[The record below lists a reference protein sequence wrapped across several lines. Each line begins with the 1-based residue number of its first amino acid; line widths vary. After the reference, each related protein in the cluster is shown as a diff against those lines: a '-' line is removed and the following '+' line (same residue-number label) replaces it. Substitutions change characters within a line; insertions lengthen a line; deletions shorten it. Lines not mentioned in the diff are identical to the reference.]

1 MCGIV
6 GCLGFNNAYDVIIK
20 SLSLL
25 EYRGYDSVGIGL
37 FNNGKIEVYKKAGR
51 TIDLKNELKNKSFN
65 AVCGIGHTR
74 WATHGKV
81 NDKNAHPFTSGKVT
95 LVHNGIIENYKELK
109 EEYKLSGLKS
119 ETDSEVVA
127 CLLNKFYD
135 GNALN
140 TIKKVS
146 SLLKGTYAL
155 VIMFSDLKDTIYA
168 TRHISPLVYGKD
180 KDKFMISSETLPLT
194 NYFKDY
200 YVLEEDEI
208 LAANKDSIVVYNKNL
223 KEVKL
228 KKRELKEKAN
238 NDLGIY
244 KTYLDKEIHEQP
256 DVIKHSLNNYVKDD
270 LPCFELP
277 KSVFKKIN
285 KIYLIACGTSYHAS
299 LIIKE
304 EIEKYVKIPAIV
316 EVASEFIYHNHFIDD
331 KTLLIALSQSGE
343 TIDTIEASKY
353 GKSLGAKLL
362 SLVNVE
368 NSELV
373 HIGDYHLLTLAGRE
387 MSVAS
392 TKAYTSQIL
401 VLKLFV
407 YYLALI
413 KNKMTI
419 EEVKDKVKELYKL
432 PSIIENIFKKEDEIK
447 ELAKTLV
454 KKEIFMIARGND
466 YTNLLE
472 AALKIKELAYLN
484 VNAYMGGEIKHGP
497 IALIDENTVVIG
509 MSLNKKLNTKIISN
523 LKECESR
530 KAKIILV
537 TNKSLN
543 TNQFD
548 KVIEVPRGSEEVQ
561 EMASIVIFQLLAKD
575 LAILLKRDVDKPR
588 NLAKVVTVE

>member
-6 GCLGFNNAYDVIIK
+6 GCLGFNNAYDVIIE

-51 TIDLKNELKNKSFN
+51 TIDLKNKLENRSFN
-65 AVCGIGHTR
+65 SLCGIGHTR
-74 WATHGKV
+74 WATHGRV
-81 NDKNAHPFTSGKVT
+81 NDKNAHPFTYNNVT

-109 EEYKLSGLKS
+109 EKYKLKDLKS
-119 ETDSEVVA
+119 ETDSEIIA
-127 CLLNKFYD
+127 ALLNKFYD
-135 GNALN
+135 GNPLDS
-140 TIKKVS
+140 IKKVS

-155 VIMFSDLKDTIYA
+155 VIMFNDLKDTIYA
-168 TRHISPLVYGKD
+168 SRHISPLVYGKD
-180 KDKFMISSETLPLT
+180 NDKFMISSETLPLT
-194 NYFKDY
+194 NYFKNY

-208 LAANKDSIVVYNKNL
+208 LMANKDIVSVYDKKL

-228 KKRELKEKAN
+228 KAKELKEKAN
-238 NDLGIY
+238 NNLGIY

-256 DVIKHSLNNYVKDD
+256 KVIRHSLNNYVKDG
-270 LPCFELP
+270 LPCFEFL
-277 KSVFKKIN
+277 KNDFKKIN
-285 KIYLIACGTSYHAS
+285 KIYLVACGTSYHAS

-331 KTLLIALSQSGE
+331 KTLLIAMSQSGE

-392 TKAYTSQIL
+392 TKAYTSQVL

-413 KNKMTI
+413 KNKMTSD
-419 EEVKDKVKELYKL
+419 EVKDKVSDLYKL
-432 PSIIENIFKKEDEIK
+432 PSIIEEIFKKEDEIN
-447 ELAKTLV
+447 ELAKSLV
-454 KKEIFMIARGND
+454 KKDIFMIARAND

-484 VNAYMGGEIKHGP
+484 VNAYMGGEIKHGS

-509 MSLNKKLNTKIISN
+509 MSLNEKLNSKIISN

-537 TNKSLN
+537 TNKKLN
-543 TNQFD
+543 TKQFD
-548 KVIEVPRGSEEVQ
+548 KVIEVPGEDEEIQ
-561 EMASIVIFQLLAKD
+561 EMACIVIFQLLAKD

>member
-37 FNNGKIEVYKKAGR
+37 FNSGKIKVYKRAGR
-51 TIDLKNELKNKSFN
+51 TLDLENKLKDKSF
-65 AVCGIGHTR
+65 VSFCGIGHTR

-81 NDKNAHPFTSGKVT
+81 TDKNAHPFKVGKAC
-95 LVHNGIIENYKELK
+95 LVHNGIIENYKELI
-109 EEYKLSGLKS
+109 EEYKISGLKS

-127 CLLNKFYD
+127 SLLNMFYD
-135 GNALN
+135 GNPLE
-140 TIKKVS
+140 TIKKVT

-155 VIMFSDLKDTIYA
+155 VIMFSDFKDTIYA
-168 TRHISPLVYGKD
+168 TRHISPLVYSKD
-180 KDKFMISSETLPLT
+180 DSKFMVSSEILPLI

-200 YVLEEDEI
+200 YVLNEGFI
-208 LAANKDSIVVYNKNL
+208 LEAKDASVDVYDNDL
-223 KEVKL
+223 KKVKL
-228 KKRELKEKAN
+228 KAKELKEKAN
-238 NDLGIY
+238 NELGVY

-256 DVIKHSLNNYVKDD
+256 LVIKHSLNNYVRDG
-270 LPCFELP
+270 LPCFDLP
-277 KSVFKKIN
+277 KSAFKKIN
-285 KIYLIACGTSYHAS
+285 KISLVACGTSYHAS

-304 EIEKYVKIPAIV
+304 AIEKYVKIEASV
-316 EVASEFIYHNHFIDD
+316 EVASEFIYHSHFIDD

-353 GKSLGAKLL
+353 GKKLGAKLL

-373 HIGDYHLLTLAGRE
+373 HISDYHLLTLAGRE

-392 TKAYTSQIL
+392 TKAYTSQLL

-413 KNKMTI
+413 KNKMS
-419 EEVKDKVKELYKL
+419 EKEVREKVKDLYDM
-432 PSIIENIFKKEDEIK
+432 PSMIEDIFKKEDKIK
-447 ELAKTLV
+447 DLAKTLI
-454 KKEIFMIARGND
+454 KKEIFMIGRAFD

-472 AALKIKELAYLN
+472 AALKIKELAYIN

-497 IALIDENTVVIG
+497 IALIDDNTVVIG
-509 MSLNKKLNTKIISN
+509 LSLSERLNDKIISN

-530 KAKIILV
+530 GAKIILV
-537 TNKSLN
+537 TSKSLN
-543 TNQFD
+543 TKIFD
-548 KVIEVPRGSEEVQ
+548 KVFEVPSGKEEIQ